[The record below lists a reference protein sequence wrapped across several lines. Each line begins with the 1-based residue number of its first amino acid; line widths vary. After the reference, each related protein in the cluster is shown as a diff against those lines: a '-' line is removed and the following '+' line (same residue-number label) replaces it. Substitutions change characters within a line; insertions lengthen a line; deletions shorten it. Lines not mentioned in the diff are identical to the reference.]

1 MTLAG
6 LSAGRIHSL
15 SDRCEFEIG
24 VAARLA
30 LCPCIP
36 AHWLEFAVSSPILF
50 VTNDFGPRAGG
61 IETFIIGLIQRRPYG
76 QTIVY
81 TSFQK
86 DSEQYDDDWLSNYG
100 VRVIRDRSKIL
111 LPTPSVAIR
120 LRSIIKREG
129 ITTAAFGAA
138 APLGLLSASMKGA
151 GVIRTVAL
159 THGHEVWWAKVF
171 PFNLL
176 LRRIGS
182 TVDVLTYLGEFT
194 RNAISKSLNDKA
206 QHSMVKIA
214 PGIDVNHFIP
224 MDASIL
230 RETLG
235 IGEKKV
241 IVSVGRLVHRK
252 GQDHLI
258 EAMPE
263 ILDSVADAHLLL
275 VGEGPYRDH
284 LHKLV
289 KQRNL
294 EGSVTFIGRIKYK
307 DLPMYLCA
315 GDIFAMPSRSRLMG
329 LEVEGLGIVYL
340 EASSCG
346 LPVLAGNSGG
356 APDAVV
362 QNETGLVVNGTE
374 NKQIAAAAIELLTN
388 VALSQKMGIAGRQWI
403 IENWRWEIWAKD
415 FEVLLN
421 K

>member
-1 MTLAG
+1 
-6 LSAGRIHSL
+6 
-15 SDRCEFEIG
+15 
-24 VAARLA
+24 
-30 LCPCIP
+30 
-36 AHWLEFAVSSPILF
+36 LELAVSNPVLF

-61 IETFIIGLIQRRPYG
+61 IETFIIGLIQRRPFG

-81 TSFQK
+81 TSFQEN
-86 DSEQYDDDWLSNYG
+86 SERYDADWLTNYG

-111 LPTPSVAIR
+111 LPTPRVAFH
-120 LRSIIKREG
+120 LRNIVKSEG

-138 APLGLLSASMKGA
+138 APLGLLSASIKRA
-151 GVIRTVAL
+151 GVRRTVAL

-194 RNAISKSLNDKA
+194 RNAISHGLTVQA
-206 QHSMVKIA
+206 QQSMVKIA
-214 PGIDVNHFIP
+214 PGIDVEHFLP
-224 MDASIL
+224 TDASAL
-230 RETLG
+230 RKSLG
-235 IGEKKV
+235 LTEKKV

-252 GQDHLI
+252 GQDRLI

-263 ILDSVADAHLLL
+263 ILKTVSNAHLLL
-275 VGEGPYRDH
+275 VGEGPHRDH
-284 LHKLV
+284 LQKLIQ
-289 KQRNL
+289 KHRL
-294 EGSVTFIGRIKYK
+294 EGSVTLIGRIDYK
-307 DLPMYLCA
+307 DLPLYICL

-340 EASSCG
+340 EASACG

-362 QNETGLVVNGTE
+362 QNETGLVVDGTN
-374 NKQIAAAAIELLTN
+374 NKEIADAAIELLTK
-388 VALSQKMGIAGRQWI
+388 VDLSKKMGAAGRQWI
-403 IENWRWEIWAKD
+403 VENWRWEIWSRS
-415 FEVLLN
+415 FEDLLN